1 MGADTTRP
9 PWLQPEETKPAPMP
23 LLVVQAFVNTYEAD
37 RGSDLLADADADAAT
52 GWLRLAG
59 LLGAGE
65 TVDAADLAELRS
77 VRESFRSML
86 AANAGD
92 GVPSAEG
99 RHELAKMAGQGSLRI
114 GWDEADEVTLDV
126 EAARPAV
133 AVVLRLALVV
143 RDAQRDGSWRR
154 LKACSN
160 DECRWAYYDRSHSRQ
175 GRWCDMSI
183 CGNRVKNRALRAR
196 RR

>member
-1 MGADTTRP
+1 
-9 PWLQPEETKPAPMP
+9 MP

-37 RGSDLLADADADAAT
+37 RGSDLLADAATAT

-65 TVDAADLAELRS
+65 PVDAADVAELRS
-77 VRESFRSML
+77 VRESLRSML
-86 AANAGD
+86 VANAGD
-92 GVPSAEG
+92 GAPNADR

-133 AVVLRLALVV
+133 AAVLRLALIV